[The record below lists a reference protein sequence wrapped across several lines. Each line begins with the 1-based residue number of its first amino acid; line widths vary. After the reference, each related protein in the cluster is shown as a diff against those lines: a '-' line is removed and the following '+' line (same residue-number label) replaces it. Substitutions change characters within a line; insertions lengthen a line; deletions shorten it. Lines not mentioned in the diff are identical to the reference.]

1 MIICMVACLITPYLY
16 GDILTPFA
24 IVGNRVIAALGYY
37 ILGVLLIRLKMHKRS
52 FNTMKVKLLSSLS
65 LTALGIVVWCVFGNG
80 VNFFAGSFV
89 NIPGLFSAI
98 LLFLACIVWLDC
110 MEGISKLKQI
120 KRFLNY
126 YGENSLIV
134 MVVHPT
140 LLLFATYSLSGVFKN
155 IQGMY
160 SVVVVMLL
168 YIALIVAEIPF
179 IWFINH
185 YIPFVIGKRKPSL
198 AEEH

>member
-1 MIICMVACLITPYLY
+1 
-16 GDILTPFA
+16 
-24 IVGNRVIAALGYY
+24 
-37 ILGVLLIRLKMHKRS
+37 
-52 FNTMKVKLLSSLS
+52 
-65 LTALGIVVWCVFGNG
+65 
-80 VNFFAGSFV
+80 
-89 NIPGLFSAI
+89 
-98 LLFLACIVWLDC
+98 